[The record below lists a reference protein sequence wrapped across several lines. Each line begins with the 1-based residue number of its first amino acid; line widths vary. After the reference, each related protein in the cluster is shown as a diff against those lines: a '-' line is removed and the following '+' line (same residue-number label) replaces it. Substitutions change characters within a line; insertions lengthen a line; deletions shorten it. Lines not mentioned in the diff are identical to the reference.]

1 MTSVVVNLVPPCV
14 VGDRKSLVLE
24 VSVSDVSRFLNYYL
38 RVCNVEFGEDRPIKI
53 IALSDHLACPLSHSL
68 FSVIL
73 VLCEP
78 QGCLYLFYLVLLTLL
93 LDFLA
98 SANSCKEKA
107 SLRCCLLNAI
117 AP

>member
-1 MTSVVVNLVPPCV
+1 MWNLEKTDPL
-14 VGDRKSLVLE
+14 KLLH
-24 VSVSDVSRFLNYYL
+24 SVSIWPARSFVLPSTF
-38 RVCNVEFGEDRPIKI
+38 
-53 IALSDHLACPLSHSL
+53 SL
-68 FSVIL
+68 IL
-73 VLCEP
+73 GLCVP

-98 SANSCKEKA
+98 NVNSCKEKA